1 MQIVCKSVFTKM
13 FKMSTICK
21 DTYLETLSS
30 LVNCSVNNDLSEI
43 GPYRKSAVKHS
54 LSLLRTVNE
63 VKAKCR
69 YFLHGVNLYVYFQNI
84 WQKSVG

>member
-1 MQIVCKSVFTKM
+1 MGRSHSNQQKHMKNANCLQEFVHKKM

-43 GPYRKSAVKHS
+43 GAYRKSAIKHS

-63 VKAKCR
+63 QKAKCW
-69 YFLHGVNLYVYFQNI
+69 YFA
-84 WQKSVG
+84 WC